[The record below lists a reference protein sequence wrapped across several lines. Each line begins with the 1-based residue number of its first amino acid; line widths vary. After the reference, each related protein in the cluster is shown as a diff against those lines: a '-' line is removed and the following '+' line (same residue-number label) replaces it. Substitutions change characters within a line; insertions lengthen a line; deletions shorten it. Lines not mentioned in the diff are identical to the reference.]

1 MEQCLLSFG
10 NLLYEGTL
18 LTLWV
23 VDTELKQKLRADL
36 EADFLCLNLGIF
48 SSGLQSHL
56 AVSME
61 FFLLNFFK
69 LYQSLLLRRWLLLFP
84 FGPVISSSYVFLC
97 LTKSS
102 ISFCHKGFKP
112 RCLLC
117 PSHFLRLA
125 DQQFLFH
132 IVPSMKIGA
141 FLWKL
146 YCHLC
151 QYYLKMHHITN
162 KSSEELSWEYSV
174 FSIKSMASES
184 LSRNKQP
191 SQGWEKL

>member
-36 EADFLCLNLGIF
+36 EADFLSLNLGIF

-69 LYQSLLLRRWLLLFP
+69 LYQSLLLSRWLLLFP

-102 ISFCHKGFKP
+102 ISFCHKSFKP

-125 DQQFLFH
+125 VSVSYCPKYEGRFFSLEAILSSMLVLF
-132 IVPSMKIGA
+132 
-141 FLWKL
+141 
-146 YCHLC
+146 
-151 QYYLKMHHITN
+151 
-162 KSSEELSWEYSV
+162 ED
-174 FSIKSMASES
+174 ASHY
-184 LSRNKQP
+184 Q
-191 SQGWEKL
+191 